1 MDDAKA
7 VMILSRSY
15 SSLAFIVAAT
25 VVAASSG
32 AGAGDVI
39 DPTAGGRCAALGT
52 DAVDL
57 GDGVCGRVAGHTR
70 IEVHS
75 RSAADARNASASGW
89 TVNGTSSAN
98 LRSDS
103 SGMVPGAF
111 ESHHLRVRSGLNSYN
126 PFR

>member
-1 MDDAKA
+1 
-7 VMILSRSY
+7 MILSRSY
-15 SSLAFIVAAT
+15 SSLALIVAT
-25 VVAASSG
+25 TVAASSG

-39 DPTAGGRCAALGT
+39 DPSGSAGRCAVLGA

-57 GDGVCGRVAGHTR
+57 GNGICGHVAGHTR

-75 RSAADARNASASGW
+75 RTSRDGDARNASANAW

-103 SGMVPGAF
+103 LGMVPGAI